1 METFSIEPFHIE
13 RYDQAYALWDR
24 CAGIGLSSADECD
37 KIASYLE
44 RNPDMSFIALA
55 DGNVVGSILS
65 GHDGRRG
72 YIHHLAVDET
82 YRRQGIGKRLVE
94 ECLAALQEAGIQKC
108 HLLIFH
114 ENEDGIAFWEA
125 NGWTLRRDIMIISR
139 QLSTRNPDL
148 M

>member
-1 METFSIEPFHIE
+1 
-13 RYDQAYALWDR
+13 
-24 CAGIGLSSADECD
+24 
-37 KIASYLE
+37 
-44 RNPDMSFIALA
+44 MSFIALA